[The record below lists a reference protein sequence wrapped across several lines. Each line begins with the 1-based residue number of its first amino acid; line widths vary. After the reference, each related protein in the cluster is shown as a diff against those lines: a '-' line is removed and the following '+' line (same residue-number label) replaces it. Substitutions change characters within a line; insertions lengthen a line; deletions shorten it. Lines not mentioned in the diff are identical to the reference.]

1 MSDVSGAV
9 DTNAQLNNDATVQSN
24 TGDTTPVAADNSPD
38 SAPGTT
44 GDTPAD
50 TPSEPDKGKADAGL
64 QKAIN
69 RLTRQRGDAE
79 RRAMRLEAE
88 LEVYRKVSPPQPQPQ
103 ARASELKESDFA
115 NYGEFV
121 RAQAREIAREE
132 LAAERAEQSKGEATK
147 AAQTTRQA
155 FEREAAEQAKAAGID
170 FEDSWEKLLALPK
183 EDVSEVAAAYFFEG
197 AENKAALVHHFAS
210 DPDELARI
218 SHLPPIQAVRELA
231 RLDARLGAAK
241 PPARTSSAP
250 PPVPTVGGRSVA
262 TRDPKDM
269 SMDEYA
275 SHWSARQAKKH

>member
-9 DTNAQLNNDATVQSN
+9 DVSSNVSDAHVPNAGVSQ
-24 TGDTTPVAADNSPD
+24 PVAADNPAD
-38 SAPGTT
+38 SAPATT

-50 TPSEPDKGKADAGL
+50 TPSEQPDKGKADAGL

-88 LEVYRKVSPPQPQPQ
+88 LEVYRKGTSPQPQPQ

-132 LAAERAEQSKGEATK
+132 LAAQRQEQSQREASQ
-147 AAQTTRQA
+147 AAGTARQA

-170 FEDSWEKLLALPK
+170 FEDSWETLLSLPK
-183 EDVSEVAAAYFFEG
+183 DDVSEVAAAYFFEA
-197 AENKAALVHHFAS
+197 AENKAALVHHFAN

-218 SHLPPIQAVRELA
+218 SHLPPIKAVRELA
-231 RLDARLGAAK
+231 RIDARLGATK

-250 PPVPTVGGRSVA
+250 PPVPTVGGRSVT

-269 SMDEYA
+269 DMKEYA
-275 SHWSARQAKKH
+275 SAWNARRASKH